1 MRHVINLVDC
11 TREDLPSL
19 PPSIEALT
27 ERDYMRKA
35 QYVMDAK
42 AQSMGYDNIFT
53 AVSYVGDSFKRF
65 NDEAV
70 ALREYRS
77 KVWQHSNKLMED
89 VLSGKTKQPT
99 IEKYVKGLPEFK
111 S

>member
-1 MRHVINLVDC
+1 MQRIISVVTGEETN
-11 TREDLPSL
+11 LPSL
-19 PPSIEALT
+19 PPNPEILT
-27 ERDYMRKA
+27 ERDYMSKA